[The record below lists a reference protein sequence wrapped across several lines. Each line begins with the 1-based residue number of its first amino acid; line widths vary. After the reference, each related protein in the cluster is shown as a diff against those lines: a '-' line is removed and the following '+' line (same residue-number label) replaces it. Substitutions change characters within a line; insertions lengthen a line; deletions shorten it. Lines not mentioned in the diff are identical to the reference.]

1 MAYNG
6 WLLQI
11 GDYLVPQDKF
21 LKADSYS
28 CYMAVQDLD
37 SYRDANGDL
46 HREALNHVA
55 CKIEFETPARLTNT
69 EFAEFMGNIRRN
81 YIVAKERKFLG
92 TFYLPEFDTYVTQ
105 EMYMADPQPSI
116 YGTYGGKIHYNSIK
130 FSLIAYGSSI

>member
-1 MAYNG
+1 M
-6 WLLQI
+6 
-11 GDYLVPQDKF
+11 
-21 LKADSYS
+21 
-28 CYMAVQDLD
+28 
-37 SYRDANGDL
+37 
-46 HREALNHVA
+46 
-55 CKIEFETPARLTNT
+55 LTNT